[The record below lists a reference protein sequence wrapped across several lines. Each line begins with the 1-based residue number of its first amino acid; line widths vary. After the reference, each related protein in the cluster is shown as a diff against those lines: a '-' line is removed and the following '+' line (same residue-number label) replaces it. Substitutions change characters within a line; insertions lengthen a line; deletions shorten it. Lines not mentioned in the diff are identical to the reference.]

1 MPYQTEFYH
10 SLHVGRTSRTEVNSP
25 GLMWLGC
32 RVLLRPQTWWRK
44 QGVTPEQEASV
55 SILWCLGILWNFLI
69 TSALL
74 STANFQS
81 IGITWLDS
89 KASLRFILIG
99 LLPVSGWTDW
109 VRSSF
114 MKEKELGEG
123 ESRTYS
129 WFTPLN
135 WLSFANMASKIKRC
149 LLLGGKVMTNLDSI
163 LKSRDIT
170 LPTKFHQVKAMVF
183 PVVMYGFQWSCMELD
198 YKESWSPKNWCFWTV
213 VLQKTLESPWDCKE
227 IPPVHPKGNQSW
239 MFIGRT
245 DAEAETPILWPPD
258 AKSWLIGKDPDA
270 GKDWR
275 LEEKGS
281 DNTELGGWIASPTQ
295 STLVWVSSGSW
306 WWIERPGVLQST
318 GMQRVRHDWTTE
330 LN

>member
-1 MPYQTEFYH
+1 MPYQTTFYH
-10 SLHVGRTSRTEVNSP
+10 SLHVGRTSCTEVNSP

-81 IGITWLDS
+81 VGITWLDS

-163 LKSRDIT
+163 LKSRDIICQQSSVYWK
-170 LPTKFHQVKAMVF
+170 LWF
-183 PVVMYGFQWSCMELD
+183 FQIMCGC
-198 YKESWSPKNWCFWTV
+198 ESWATKKSENQGIDAFELWC
-213 VLQKTLESPWDCKE
+213 
-227 IPPVHPKGNQSW
+227 
-239 MFIGRT
+239 
-245 DAEAETPILWPPD
+245 
-258 AKSWLIGKDPDA
+258 
-270 GKDWR
+270 WR
-275 LEEKGS
+275 KLS
-281 DNTELGGWIASPTQ
+281 
-295 STLVWVSSGSW
+295 
-306 WWIERPGVLQST
+306 
-318 GMQRVRHDWTTE
+318 RVP
-330 LN
+330 